1 MRGASGVTGSSP
13 MCSSTTSEAA
23 QSACTSTSH
32 SSPSFERRRQRVS
45 TGSLAVDADRQTGR
59 LAQTRDEL
67 ARPMRLQR
75 AGRVV
80 QQHARGPEVRK
91 LAGLLH
97 QRIRLTGAAG
107 AVDEPRLELPAGPRD
122 CIGGLTEIRDV
133 VERIVK
139 PEDVDSVLRGGRD
152 ESADEVVVDRPGA
165 DEEAASKRQAER
177 CLDIRLQRSDALPG
191 ALDTSTH
198 RTVEATATRDL
209 EVGEPGAIEDSR
221 DVQLLGSRQ
230 PPGERLLPEQANSR
244 VGKRRHA
251 GSLAPPR

>member
-1 MRGASGVTGSSP
+1 MP
-13 MCSSTTSEAA
+13 
-23 QSACTSTSH
+23 
-32 SSPSFERRRQRVS
+32 
-45 TGSLAVDADRQTGR
+45 TGR
-59 LAQTRDEL
+59 PVASRSPVTSSR
-67 ARPMRLQR
+67 ARC
-75 AGRVV
+75 
-80 QQHARGPEVRK
+80 
-91 LAGLLH
+91 
-97 QRIRLTGAAG
+97 
-107 AVDEPRLELPAGPRD
+107 D
-122 CIGGLTEIRDV
+122 CSGGFTEIRDV
-133 VERIVK
+133 VEGIVK
-139 PEDVDSVLRGGRD
+139 PEDVDSALRGGRD

-191 ALDTSTH
+191 ALDASTH

-221 DVQLLGSRQ
+221 DVQLLGSRK